1 MIAAGSA
8 GDFIALGDTEPV
20 EFMLYLYFGK
30 TEDDLKN
37 FALRDLGIIRTN
49 KNANLSA
56 RFTDEAEAR
65 ACFHYSRLLG
75 QLETNSEEVYRSAL
89 TAMLAGPQ
97 CATDC
102 ASDLRNKAA
111 PVRFLDPPMAAFA
124 APAGVERRL
133 KRLVVHAFRQ
143 GPG

>member
-65 ACFHYSRLLG
+65 ACFHHSRLLG
-75 QLETNSEEVYRSAL
+75 QLETNSEEVYRSACRFTL
-89 TAMLAGPQ
+89 IA
-97 CATDC
+97 
-102 ASDLRNKAA
+102 RAA
-111 PVRFLDPPMAAFA
+111 KSW
-124 APAGVERRL
+124 GS
-133 KRLVVHAFRQ
+133 
-143 GPG
+143 GG